1 MATVTNPALTNPTS
15 IVGCGP
21 TPNPCSPCFETFRF
35 LRGGPCFNT
44 NNPTENNVWWINQ
57 VGLPAGTPQ
66 ENAIDPN
73 NFQLSPPYPTYE
85 GTEVQ
90 AFICDSTSLLILNLN
105 NGKIVQLTQEDAFS
119 LLNTCVNGVLTTS
132 SPCATTYTGC
142 STTSACVSDGI
153 VQFLALISIAPSCTW
168 SGTGLTITLSPLRQ
182 SALYSNITY
191 GNWCPF
197 SFSIGNCNTQTVCAS
212 LLNFTTA
219 VTQSGGTY
227 GTIYPGYSYQSQ
239 YANLRF
245 TLLNKCKVA
254 AGGPKK
260 AHYLGVDSLN
270 KTAYLIFFGQLRL
283 FGSFK
288 IIVVSPIIDLRCI
301 IFQPGLVIVV
311 STPLSLSCSTVV
323 N

>member
-1 MATVTNPALTNPTS
+1 MASITNPAT

-21 TPNPCSPCFETFRF
+21 APNPCSPCFETFRF
-35 LRGGPCFNT
+35 LRGGPCFNP
-44 NNPTENNVWWINQ
+44 NNLTETNVWWVAQ
-57 VGLPAGTPQ
+57 YGPVAGTPQ

-73 NFQLSPPYPTYE
+73 SYQTGSNNPIVD
-85 GTEVQ
+85 GTEVIG
-90 AFICDSTSLLILNLN
+90 FHCDSSSMLISNLN
-105 NGKIVQLTQEDAFS
+105 NGKITPLTQDDAHA
-119 LLNTCVNGVLTTS
+119 LLKTCVNGVLTTN
-132 SPCATTYTGC
+132 SPCASSYFGCGTTP
-142 STTSACVSDGI
+142 SPCVSDGI

-168 SGTGLTITLSPLRQ
+168 SGTGLTITLSPLSA

-197 SFSIGNCNTQTVCAS
+197 SFNIGNCNTQIVCAS
-212 LLNFTTA
+212 LLHYTTS
-219 VTQSGGTY
+219 VSEVGGTY
-227 GTIYPGYSYQSQ
+227 GNIYPGYSYKSQ
-239 YANLRF
+239 YANMRF

-270 KTAYLIFFGQLRL
+270 KAAYLVFFGQLRL

-301 IFQPGLVIVV
+301 IFQPGLIIVV
-311 STPLSLSCSTVV
+311 TTPLSLSCSTVV